1 MAMPGVS
8 GGTGQVSTLRIVATS
23 MDNITVSEEKVR
35 QNARRATWLC
45 VGVCGSGRDGSEPGP

>member
-1 MAMPGVS
+1 
-8 GGTGQVSTLRIVATS
+8 VSTLRIVATS